1 MATWIVHLRIAEH
14 MLGVISGLQEDAFT
28 LGNVAPDSG
37 IPDENWE
44 HFDPPPKVTH
54 FQPEDNS
61 LFRCADLDFFRAYLS
76 PNTSLLG
83 KEDFSIRLGYF
94 FHLVT
99 DNLWYLRVGKPAWER
114 WRAQFS
120 TDAKFWDEIKS
131 DWYGLD
137 HIYVRNHPESLFWRV
152 FVKCAYQEDSL
163 PFLPPQ
169 AVQHQLTHIQNYYR
183 SNKQNVLGMLKR
195 PFHHLNMSQVD
206 GFVDEANRKLFDIY
220 QKLWIDKIATDDCM
234 SSLQLIDSIS

>member
-14 MLGVISGLQEDAFT
+14 LLDVIPGLQEDAFT

-61 LFRCADLDFFRAYLS
+61 LYRCADLEFFRHYVLPHDNQLS
-76 PNTSLLG
+76 
-83 KEDFSIRLGYF
+83 KKDFSIRLGYF

-99 DNLWYLRVGKPAWER
+99 DNLWYLRIGKPAWDR
-114 WRAQFS
+114 WRTQFS
-120 TDAKFWDEIKS
+120 TDADFWDEIKS

-152 FVKCAYQEDSL
+152 LVNCAYHGDGL

-169 AVQHQLTHIQNYYR
+169 AIQHQLAHIQNYYR
-183 SNKQNVLGMLKR
+183 SNKQNILDMLKR
-195 PFHHLNMSQVD
+195 PFDYLSMGQVD
-206 GFVDEANRKLFDIY
+206 DFIHEANRKLTDIY
-220 QKLWIDKIATDDCM
+220 QKIWVDRVATDGFI
-234 SSLQLIDSIS
+234 SALQVIEPSG